1 MKKLLVLLIGLFI
14 FGECLLGCTNEAKNT
29 DNPNN
34 VKTADQE
41 YSFLLVNKVDQN
53 HPFPSSFEDN
63 TWYCIVHKY
72 RKLDGTVE
80 ENKDAYF
87 CVYVENNNMWK
98 YYCYPLYG
106 KHGSN
111 STLANIVEHSNDV
124 GYWCKIDIN
133 FYNAH
138 KDKLPECVSKAPSE
152 WSDLTE
158 EQAYEFFYNKI
169 AAYTWVD
176 NDVPKTINGFQFIEN
191 KIFESENEIKW
202 VIKFIN
208 GGNTETNNGVL
219 LTKDKKNW
227 YKI

>member
-1 MKKLLVLLIGLFI
+1 
-14 FGECLLGCTNEAKNT
+14 
-29 DNPNN
+29 
-34 VKTADQE
+34 
-41 YSFLLVNKVDQN
+41 
-53 HPFPSSFEDN
+53 
-63 TWYCIVHKY
+63 
-72 RKLDGTVE
+72 
-80 ENKDAYF
+80 
-87 CVYVENNNMWK
+87 MWK

-227 YKI
+227 YKITNNKWKVNAPESTLEFKENTVELIYDGNTFIFTKQ